1 MICNNCG
8 KDTDELQGFCIYC
21 GANVEMPSSPNFNF
35 GDIDD
40 YAGNGTSKE
49 TGYTSYTK
57 YPKKSSGKGR
67 HLKWIIPVVIVVAV
81 LGVLAGIFVPKLI
94 KGKKH
99 GSPKKV
105 VEAFIDA
112 MKDNDMD
119 KIIDCYHPSQRDEM
133 RGTTDESGIAGSMA
147 ILQMFSFSV
156 GDEDHLSEK
165 EVAEFNKEN
174 GTSFDAICLV
184 DIEMSYMGMSQSNP
198 TYTVKDDGKWYLIN
212 IDLYELEDDYDED
225 DWEFED

>member
-1 MICNNCG
+1 MKCNNCG
-8 KDTDELQGFCIYC
+8 NEIEDGVGFCRFC
-21 GANVEMPSSPNFNF
+21 GSSTVAPSQPTMERPAGGEYSAVGMEVGGATYQKMP
-35 GDIDD
+35 
-40 YAGNGTSKE
+40 
-49 TGYTSYTK
+49 TK
-57 YPKKSSGKGR
+57 KKKN
-67 HLKWIIPVVIVVAV
+67 LKWLIPVIAIVVV

-105 VEAFIDA
+105 VEAFVDA

-184 DIEMSYMGMSQSNP
+184 DIEMSYMGMSESNP

-212 IDLYELEDDYDED
+212 IDLYEVEDDYDYDED